1 MINFSQL
8 SAVPINCYV
17 ELSNATVTG
26 GIIRQADFKDVTIEG
41 GTFDYL
47 SCMGKCTISKAV
59 AQNFSFDRFGDLAI
73 SDTVLCKLSG
83 NGIENALADGQQ
95 LSTLTVRN
103 GGGVTAIN
111 GRDLPLS
118 VNTIYL
124 VGNASAELTLNTDV
138 FSINGAAANSYNEQT
153 YAEGTV
159 LHITGNNDGK
169 EILVNQAGDPSNLK
183 PLRITEEGLPDR
195 TGVTGVPMSGEGMTL
210 TSMRAWLEVRHH
222 GRERKDTRGALHH
235 HPGRNPVDLSSDT
248 INPTISH
255 CRGADHFC
263 KCDCHRHRGRG
274 LCWCGEHHHSGRHLP
289 EGCLHG

>member
-1 MINFSQL
+1 MHHFQGS
-8 SAVPINCYV
+8 
-17 ELSNATVTG
+17 G
-26 GIIRQADFKDVTIEG
+26 
-41 GTFDYL
+41 
-47 SCMGKCTISKAV
+47 
-59 AQNFSFDRFGDLAI
+59 QNFSFDRFGDLAI

-195 TGVTGVPMSGEGMTL
+195 TGVTPHSVSEGGVTGDVYEGLGWQYAEVSGEDEDGYRTMSVLIL
-210 TSMRAWLEVRHH
+210 TSPMQPGESDLGYHQPPSCNYCFRSDRADGCDGCWYSGWRACYRPERHY
-222 GRERKDTRGALHH
+222 
-235 HPGRNPVDLSSDT
+235 
-248 INPTISH
+248 
-255 CRGADHFC
+255 
-263 KCDCHRHRGRG
+263 
-274 LCWCGEHHHSGRHLP
+274 
-289 EGCLHG
+289 

>member
-1 MINFSQL
+1 M
-8 SAVPINCYV
+8 
-17 ELSNATVTG
+17 
-26 GIIRQADFKDVTIEG
+26 
-41 GTFDYL
+41 
-47 SCMGKCTISKAV
+47 
-59 AQNFSFDRFGDLAI
+59 
-73 SDTVLCKLSG
+73 
-83 NGIENALADGQQ
+83 
-95 LSTLTVRN
+95 RN

-195 TGVTGVPMSGEGMTL
+195 TGVTPHSVSEG
-210 TSMRAWLEVRHH
+210 
-222 GRERKDTRGALHH
+222 G
-235 HPGRNPVDLSSDT
+235 
-248 INPTISH
+248 I
-255 CRGADHFC
+255 
-263 KCDCHRHRGRG
+263 
-274 LCWCGEHHHSGRHLP
+274 
-289 EGCLHG
+289 